1 MELIEKY
8 RKDKGSLTLEEKKEL
23 LDLAKNA
30 YYNTSCELLSDNE
43 YDALE
48 KSIGYE
54 NKSYIGSRHS
64 ENYTIKHPI
73 IMGSLSK
80 VQIHQAKN
88 GTIDW
93 NTYFSEVKSYIN
105 KYHDNVSC
113 IVTPKYDGCS
123 FEVVLDV
130 QNNKILS
137 ISGRGDGQ
145 YGKDI
150 SNQLLYKFNDN
161 IINNLCHSINNVYN
175 KNIHGIETAIL
186 RGEVLVSKS
195 TFNEKYKDTFA
206 NPRAFVA
213 GMLNREDETLPEY
226 DDLDIVIYDVRLK
239 ALKSDTYLDFDWTRL
254 VMNTKLTWLFPEFYD
269 FGYILSTSSDLVDIY
284 NKYEEYRKES
294 EYAQDGIV
302 VKPIDI
308 YRENN
313 LTERRPLDCIA
324 IKYTPMTEPT
334 TVKDIEWKLGK
345 TGEWIPTIVT
355 ETVKMDGKNINRA
368 SAFNYGYLIDKH
380 ISVGVKVTLS
390 LAGDII
396 PFIYKVEDNSYFDE
410 TKLGTNYP
418 TDATINGI
426 HLMENALPADHTLL
440 HSALALNIPGF
451 GESNIKKFIEWKKKE
466 CEGDEFFGIESKPLP
481 EHILLCDFNEINIAL
496 GGKTGENVSKA
507 YKKIINNISLKEII
521 TSCNFKLCGDKVATQ
536 IYMKLIGEPYDF
548 ASMASEGYSWVDD
561 EYSPQ
566 MVLLKKIL
574 TKNGWSIDTWKLS
587 DEMKESIKKEKAKIE
602 EQIPVILTGEP
613 TNYASKT
620 EFLKLNPQYRMT
632 GSWKEVKIVFTNSL
646 ESNTGKMKRAREK
659 NIEIK
664 LY

>member
-8 RKDKGSLTLEEKKEL
+8 KKDKGSLTLEEKKEL

-80 VQIHQAKN
+80 VQIHQAKD
-88 GTIDW
+88 GTVDW

-105 KYHDNVSC
+105 KYHNNVSC
-113 IVTPKYDGCS
+113 IITPKYDGCS
-123 FEVVLDV
+123 FEVVLNV

-150 SNQLLYKFNDN
+150 SNQLLNKFNDN
-161 IINNLCHSINNVYN
+161 IINDLCHSINNAYN
-175 KNIHGIETAIL
+175 KDIHTIETAIL
-186 RGEVLVSKS
+186 RGEVLISKS
-195 TFNEKYKDTFA
+195 AFNEKYKDTFA

-213 GMLNREDETLPEY
+213 GMLNREDETLHEY

-294 EYAQDGIV
+294 VYAQDGIV

-396 PFIYKVEDNSYFDE
+396 PFIYKVEDNSCFDE
-410 TKLGTNYP
+410 TKLGINYP
-418 TDATINGI
+418 TDVTINGI

-451 GESNIKKFIEWKKKE
+451 GESNIKKFIEWKKKD

-481 EHILLCDFNEINIAL
+481 EHILLCDFSEINIAL
-496 GGKTGENVSKA
+496 SGKTGENVSKA
-507 YKKIINNISLKEII
+507 YKKILNNISLKEII

-548 ASMASEGYSWVDD
+548 TSMASEGYSWVDD

-613 TNYASKT
+613 TNYDSKA

>member
-1 MELIEKY
+1 MKLIDKY
-8 RKDKGSLTLEEKKEL
+8 NNDKGSLTLEEKKQL
-23 LDLAKNA
+23 LDDAKDA
-30 YYNTSCELLSDNE
+30 YYNTSKELLSDTE

-80 VQIHQAKN
+80 VQIHQAKD

-93 NTYFSEVKSYIN
+93 PTYFNEVKSYIN
-105 KYHDNVSC
+105 KYHNFVTC
-113 IVTPKYDGCS
+113 LITPKYDGCS
-123 FEVVLDV
+123 FEVVLDI
-130 QNNKILS
+130 QNKKILS
-137 ISGRGDGQ
+137 ISGRGDGE

-150 SNQLLYKFNDN
+150 TRQLNNKFSEDVVNDFCTN
-161 IINNLCHSINNVYN
+161 INNIYNAGTHSMD
-175 KNIHGIETAIL
+175 KAIL
-186 RGEVLVSKS
+186 RGEVLVSKNI
-195 TFNEKYKDTFA
+195 FNEKYKDSFA

-213 GMLNREDETLPEY
+213 GMLNREEENLSEY
-226 DDLDIVIYDVRLK
+226 DGLSIVIYDMRLK
-239 ALKSDTYLDFDWTRL
+239 SFESETYLDFDWTRL
-254 VMNTKLTWLFPEFYD
+254 ANNSNYASMFPTFYD
-269 FGYILSTSSDLVDIY
+269 FGYELSSLYEFVSIY

-368 SAFNYGYLIDKH
+368 SAFNYGYLLDKC
-380 ISVGVKVTLS
+380 ISVGTKVVLS

-396 PFIYKVEDNSYFDE
+396 PFIYKIEDKSEFDM
-410 TKLGTNYP
+410 TKLGANFP
-418 TDATINGI
+418 PSGHVVGI
-426 HLMENALPADHTLL
+426 HLMEGKLPADHTLL

-451 GESNIKKFIEWKKKE
+451 GESNIKKFIEWKKKD
-466 CEGDEFFGIESKPLP
+466 CEGDEFFGIEAKPLP
-481 EHILLCDFNEINIAL
+481 EHILLCNPNEIQIAL
-496 GGKTGENVSKA
+496 GGKTGENVAKA
-507 YKKIINNISLKEII
+507 YKKILTNITLKEII
-521 TSCNFKLCGDKVATQ
+521 TSCNFKFCGDKVATQ

-548 ASMASEGYSWVDD
+548 TSMASEGYSWVDNPKS
-561 EYSPQ
+561 EQ
-566 MVLLKKIL
+566 MLLLMKIL
-574 TKNGWSIDTWKLS
+574 NFNGWTIETWQLS
-587 DEMKESIKKEKAKIE
+587 DELKESIKKEKEKLN

-613 TNYASKT
+613 NKYDSKS
-620 EFLKLNPQYRMT
+620 EFLKLNPQYRLT

-646 ESNTGKMKRAREK
+646 ESNTGKMKKAREK

-664 LY
+664 VY

>member
-8 RKDKGSLTLEEKKEL
+8 KKDKGSLTLEEKKEL

-80 VQIHQAKN
+80 VQIHQAKD
-88 GTIDW
+88 GTVDW

-105 KYHDNVSC
+105 KYHNNVSC
-113 IVTPKYDGCS
+113 IITPKYDGCS

-150 SNQLLYKFNDN
+150 SNQLLNKFNDN
-161 IINNLCHSINNVYN
+161 IINDLCHSINNAYN
-175 KNIHGIETAIL
+175 KDIHTIETAIL

-195 TFNEKYKDTFA
+195 AFNEKYKDTFA

-226 DDLDIVIYDVRLK
+226 DDLDVVIYDVRLK

-294 EYAQDGIV
+294 VYAQDGIV

-334 TVKDIEWKLGK
+334 TIKDIEWKLGK

-396 PFIYKVEDNSYFDE
+396 PFIYKVEDNNCFDE

-418 TDATINGI
+418 TNVTINGI

-451 GESNIKKFIEWKKKE
+451 GESNIKKFIEWKKKD

-507 YKKIINNISLKEII
+507 YKKILNNISLKEII

-548 ASMASEGYSWVDD
+548 TSMASEGYSWVDD

-587 DEMKESIKKEKAKIE
+587 DEMKESIKKEKAKVE

-613 TNYASKT
+613 TNYASKA

>member
-8 RKDKGSLTLEEKKEL
+8 RNDKGSLTLEEKKEL

-80 VQIHQAKN
+80 VQIHQAKD

-113 IVTPKYDGCS
+113 VITPKYDGCS
-123 FEVVLDV
+123 FEVILDV

-150 SNQLLYKFNDN
+150 SNQLLYKFNDS
-161 IINNLCHSINNVYN
+161 IINDLCYSINSVYN
-175 KNIHGIETAIL
+175 KDIHTIETAIL

-213 GMLNREDETLPEY
+213 GMLNREDKTLPEY
-226 DDLDIVIYDVRLK
+226 DDLDVVIYDVRLK
-239 ALKSDTYLDFDWTRL
+239 AFESDTYLDFDWTRL
-254 VMNTKLTWLFPEFYD
+254 VMNTKYTWLFPEFYD

-294 EYAQDGIV
+294 VYAQDGIV

-368 SAFNYGYLIDKH
+368 SAFNYGYLMDKH

-396 PFIYKVEDNSYFDE
+396 PFIYKVEDNSAFDD
-410 TKLGTNYP
+410 TKLGINYP
-418 TDATINGI
+418 TTATINGI

-451 GESNIKKFIEWKKKE
+451 GESNIKKFIEWKKKD

-481 EHILLCDFNEINIAL
+481 EHILLCDSNEINIAL

-507 YKKIINNISLKEII
+507 YKKILNTISLKEII
-521 TSCNFKLCGDKVATQ
+521 TSCNFKLCGDKVARQ

-548 ASMASEGYSWVDD
+548 TSMASEGYSWVDD
-561 EYSPQ
+561 EFSTQ
-566 MVLLKKIL
+566 MILLKKIL
-574 TKNGWSIDTWKLS
+574 NKNGWSIDTWKLS
-587 DEMKESIKKEKAKIE
+587 DEMKESIKKEKAKVE

-613 TNYASKT
+613 TNYSSKA

>member
-54 NKSYIGSRHS
+54 NKTYIGSRHS

-80 VQIHQAKN
+80 VQIHQAKD
-88 GTIDW
+88 GTVDW

-105 KYHDNVSC
+105 KYHNNVSC

-161 IINNLCHSINNVYN
+161 IINDLCHSINNVCN
-175 KNIHGIETAIL
+175 KDIHTIETAIL
-186 RGEVLVSKS
+186 RGEVLISKS
-195 TFNEKYKDTFA
+195 AFNEKYKDTFA

-213 GMLNREDETLPEY
+213 GMLNREDETLHEY

-294 EYAQDGIV
+294 VYAQDGIV

-334 TVKDIEWKLGK
+334 TIKDIEWKLGK

-396 PFIYKVEDNSYFDE
+396 PFIYKVEDNSCFNE

-418 TDATINGI
+418 TDVTINGI

-451 GESNIKKFIEWKKKE
+451 GGSNIKKFIEWKKKD

-507 YKKIINNISLKEII
+507 YKKILNNISLKEII

-548 ASMASEGYSWVDD
+548 TSMASEGYSWVDD

-587 DEMKESIKKEKAKIE
+587 DEMKESIKKEKAKVE

-613 TNYASKT
+613 TNYVSKA

>member
-8 RKDKGSLTLEEKKEL
+8 RKDKSSLTLEEKKEL

-54 NKSYIGSRHS
+54 NKTYIGSRHS

-80 VQIHQAKN
+80 VQIHQAKD

-105 KYHDNVSC
+105 KYHNNVSC

-150 SNQLLYKFNDN
+150 SNQLLNKFNDN
-161 IINNLCHSINNVYN
+161 TINDLCHSINNVYN
-175 KNIHGIETAIL
+175 KDIHTIETAIL

-195 TFNEKYKDTFA
+195 AFNEKYKDTFA

-213 GMLNREDETLPEY
+213 GMLNREDETLHEY

-294 EYAQDGIV
+294 VYAQDGIV

-334 TVKDIEWKLGK
+334 TIKDIEWKLGK

-396 PFIYKVEDNSYFDE
+396 PFIYKVEDNNCFDE

-418 TDATINGI
+418 TDVTINGI

-451 GESNIKKFIEWKKKE
+451 GESNIKKFIEWKKKD

-507 YKKIINNISLKEII
+507 YKKILNNISLKEII

-548 ASMASEGYSWVDD
+548 TSMASEGYSWVDD

-602 EQIPVILTGEP
+602 NQIPVILTGEP
-613 TNYASKT
+613 TNYASKA

>member
-8 RKDKGSLTLEEKKEL
+8 KKDRGSLTLEEKKEL

-30 YYNTSCELLSDNE
+30 YYNTSHELLSDNE

-80 VQIHQAKN
+80 VQIHQAKD
-88 GTIDW
+88 GTVDW

-105 KYHDNVSC
+105 KYHNNVSC

-161 IINNLCHSINNVYN
+161 IINDLCHSINNVSN
-175 KNIHGIETAIL
+175 KDIHTIETAIL

-213 GMLNREDETLPEY
+213 GMLNREDETLLEY

-239 ALKSDTYLDFDWTRL
+239 ALKSNTYLDFDWTRL
-254 VMNTKLTWLFPEFYD
+254 VMNTKLTWLFPKFYD

-355 ETVKMDGKNINRA
+355 EIVKMDGKNINRA

-396 PFIYKVEDNSYFDE
+396 PFIYKVEDNSCFNE
-410 TKLGTNYP
+410 TKLGINYP

-426 HLMENALPADHTLL
+426 HLMENTLPADHSLL

-481 EHILLCDFNEINIAL
+481 EHILLCDPNEINIAL

-507 YKKIINNISLKEII
+507 YKKILNNISLKEII

-548 ASMASEGYSWVDD
+548 TSMASEGYSWVDD

>member
-1 MELIEKY
+1 MELIKKY
-8 RKDKGSLTLEEKKEL
+8 RNDKGSLSLEEKKEL

-30 YYNTSCELLSDNE
+30 YYNTSSELLSDSE

-80 VQIHQAKN
+80 VQIHQAKD

-105 KYHDNVSC
+105 KYHNRVSC

-123 FEVVLDV
+123 FEVVLDI
-130 QNNKILS
+130 QNRTILS

-145 YGKDI
+145 YGKDM
-150 SNQLLYKFNDN
+150 SNQLSYKFGND
-161 IINNLCHSINNVYN
+161 IINDLCTSIDTIYN
-175 KNIHGIETAIL
+175 KGTIAMETAIL
-186 RGEVLVSKS
+186 RGEVLVSKD
-195 TFNEKYKDTFA
+195 TFSEKYKDTFA

-213 GMLNREDETLPEY
+213 GMLNRDDETLPEY
-226 DDLDIVIYDVRLK
+226 DDLDVVIYDVRLK
-239 ALKSDTYLDFDWTRL
+239 AFESDTYIDFDWTRF
-254 VMNTKLTWLFPEFYD
+254 VTYTKYTWLFPEFYD
-269 FGYILSTSSDLVDIY
+269 YGYELSSSSDLIAIY

-334 TVKDIEWKLGK
+334 TIKDIEWKLGK

-355 ETVKMDGKNINRA
+355 EVVKMDGKNINRA
-368 SAFNYGYLIDKH
+368 SAFNYGYLMDKH

-396 PFIYKVEDNSYFDE
+396 PFIYKVEDNSEFDE
-410 TKLGTNYP
+410 TKLGNNYP
-418 TDATINGI
+418 TTATINGI
-426 HLMENALPADHTLL
+426 HLMENVLPADHTLL
-440 HSALALNIPGF
+440 HSALAMNIPGF
-451 GESNIKKFIEWKKKE
+451 GESNIKKFIEWKKKD

-481 EHILLCDFNEINIAL
+481 EHILLCDPTEISIAL

-507 YKKIINNISLKEII
+507 YKKILNTISLKEII

-548 ASMASEGYSWVDD
+548 TSMASEGYSWVDD
-561 EYSPQ
+561 ECSLQ
-566 MVLLKKIL
+566 MILLKKIL

-587 DEMKESIKKEKAKIE
+587 EEMKESIKKEKAKVE

-613 TNYASKT
+613 TNYASKA

-646 ESNTGKMKRAREK
+646 ESNTGKMKKAREK

>member
-1 MELIEKY
+1 MELIKKY
-8 RKDKGSLTLEEKKEL
+8 RNDKGSLSLEEKKEL

-30 YYNTSCELLSDNE
+30 YYNTSSELLSDSE

-80 VQIHQAKN
+80 VQIHQAKD

-105 KYHDNVSC
+105 KYHNRVSC

-123 FEVVLDV
+123 FEVVLDI
-130 QNNKILS
+130 QNRTILS

-145 YGKDI
+145 YGKDM
-150 SNQLLYKFNDN
+150 SNQLSYKFGNDIVN
-161 IINNLCHSINNVYN
+161 DLCTSIDTIYN
-175 KNIHGIETAIL
+175 KGTIAMETAIL
-186 RGEVLVSKS
+186 RGEVLVSKD
-195 TFNEKYKDTFA
+195 TFSEKYNDTFA
-206 NPRAFVA
+206 NPRAFVS
-213 GMLNREDETLPEY
+213 GMLNRDDETLPEY
-226 DDLDIVIYDVRLK
+226 DDLDVVIYDVRLK
-239 ALKSDTYLDFDWTRL
+239 AFESDTYIDFDWTRF
-254 VMNTKLTWLFPEFYD
+254 VTYTKYTWLFPEFYD
-269 FGYILSTSSDLVDIY
+269 YGYELSSSSDLIAIY

-334 TVKDIEWKLGK
+334 TIKDIEWKLGK

-355 ETVKMDGKNINRA
+355 EVVKMDGKNINRA
-368 SAFNYGYLIDKH
+368 SAFNYGYLMDKH

-396 PFIYKVEDNSYFDE
+396 PFIYKVEDNSEFDE
-410 TKLGTNYP
+410 TKLGNNYP
-418 TDATINGI
+418 TTATINGI
-426 HLMENALPADHTLL
+426 HLMENVLPADHTLL
-440 HSALALNIPGF
+440 HSSLAMNIPGF
-451 GESNIKKFIEWKKKE
+451 GESNIKKFIEWKRKD
-466 CEGDEFFGIESKPLP
+466 CEGDEFFGIESKALP
-481 EHILLCDFNEINIAL
+481 EHILLCEPTEISIAL

-507 YKKIINNISLKEII
+507 YKKILNTISLKEII

-548 ASMASEGYSWVDD
+548 TSMASEGYSWVDD
-561 EYSPQ
+561 ENSMQ
-566 MVLLKKIL
+566 MILLKKIL

-587 DEMKESIKKEKAKIE
+587 EEMKESIKKEKAKVE

-613 TNYASKT
+613 TNYASKA

-646 ESNTGKMKRAREK
+646 ESNTGKMKKAREK

>member
-548 ASMASEGYSWVDD
+548 TSMASEGYSWVDD